1 MKSIV
6 RLCDRCTYLWAILL
20 AHQTFCF
27 DSAYPI
33 YLSLYRACLF
43 TRSCQKY
50 NQYLSLYDLIV
61 HGVQRSS
68 DARADESQ
76 ENTTEVNVANEKAT
90 ATKFCV
96 DKEHEK
102 ETSIVEEACF
112 STGASDPVTL
122 HNKANHQFPAKTR
135 ETKAWIE
142 SKGVGGDG
150 SHERSKKESIT
161 STEER
166 RK

>member
-1 MKSIV
+1 M
-6 RLCDRCTYLWAILL
+6 
-20 AHQTFCF
+20 
-27 DSAYPI
+27 
-33 YLSLYRACLF
+33 
-43 TRSCQKY
+43 
-50 NQYLSLYDLIV
+50 
-61 HGVQRSS
+61 QRSS
-68 DARADESQ
+68 DAKADESQ
-76 ENTTEVNVANEKAT
+76 ENTTAVNAANEKAT

-112 STGASDPVTL
+112 STGAMEVNAWSSDPVTL

-142 SKGVGGDG
+142 SKVVGGEG
-150 SHERSKKESIT
+150 SHERSKKESIA
-161 STEER
+161 STEEI

>member
-1 MKSIV
+1 M
-6 RLCDRCTYLWAILL
+6 CDSCTYLRQCLKGFHFVHL
-20 AHQTFCF
+20 
-27 DSAYPI
+27 PI
-33 YLSLYRACLF
+33 KRFVLIRHTTTQF
-43 TRSCQKY
+43 TSCQKY
-50 NQYLSLYDLIV
+50 NQCLSLHDLIV

-68 DARADESQ
+68 DARAKEGQ
-76 ENTTEVNVANEKAT
+76 ENTTEVDPANEKVT
-90 ATKFCV
+90 VTKFGV

-102 ETSIVEEACF
+102 ETSIVEEAC
-112 STGASDPVTL
+112 SPTGRMEVNTWSSDPVTL

-142 SKGVGGDG
+142 SKVVGGDG